1 MRKLFSFNMISLDG
15 FFEGPDRDINWHKV
29 DDEFNEFA
37 IEQTSS
43 VAALLFG
50 RVTYQL
56 MESYW
61 PTPDALKNDP
71 VIAGLMNSL
80 PKIVFSRTLEKVDW
94 NNSRLVRE
102 NISEEITS
110 LKKQTGKDVAVFG
123 SANLLFTL
131 MELDLVDEHR
141 VMINPVLLGKGN
153 SLFGSL
159 KDRVNLR
166 LLKSRTFKSGN
177 ILLYYEPVR
186 KVHDEKSTK

>member
-1 MRKLFSFNMISLDG
+1 MISLDG
-15 FFEGPDRDINWHKV
+15 FFEGPDRDINWHNV

-43 VAALLFG
+43 VGALLFG

-80 PKIVFSRTLEKVDW
+80 PKIVFSRTLEKADW
-94 NNSRLVRE
+94 NNSRLVRDH
-102 NISEEITS
+102 IGEEIID
-110 LKKQTGKDVAVFG
+110 LKKQTGKDIAVFG

-153 SLFGSL
+153 ALFKSME
-159 KDRVNLR
+159 DRVNLR
-166 LLKSRTFKSGN
+166 LLKARTFKSGN